1 MRLGIITDVHSNT
14 IALNAVLNEFKKIK
28 VDKIICCGDII
39 GIGPNPEGTVQKIL
53 DIEEKL
59 IIVRGNHEQYL
70 LKGLPKNVHDDK
82 RQMSQDEIKNHEWV
96 HSMLSEKSKKFISK
110 IPLSKNIEIENKR
123 IYIVHY
129 PYDEKENYKKF
140 IKKPSF
146 EECEKLFNEE
156 ADIYLFGHTHTV
168 SINNKE
174 NKWYINSG
182 SLGCPLKSNITNAG
196 VLDIKDG
203 KINYE
208 QLNIPYNVDEVIK
221 EIKKLRFPFYEG
233 ILKIFY

>member
-1 MRLGIITDVHSNT
+1 MLWR
-14 IALNAVLNEFKKIK
+14 
-28 VDKIICCGDII
+28 
-39 GIGPNPEGTVQKIL
+39 
-53 DIEEKL
+53 
-59 IIVRGNHEQYL
+59 HEQYL

-110 IPLSKNIEIENKR
+110 IPLSQNIEIENKR

-129 PYDEKENYKKF
+129 PFDEKGNYKKF
-140 IKKPSF
+140 IKKPSI
-146 EECEKLFNEE
+146 EECEKLFNEK
-156 ADIYLFGHTHTV
+156 ANIFLFGHTHTV
-168 SINNKE
+168 SSNSKE

-182 SLGCPLKSNITNAG
+182 SLGCPLKSNIAKAG
-196 VLDIKDG
+196 VLDIKEG

-221 EIKKLRFPFYEG
+221 EIKKLKFPFYEG